1 MNIQMTA
8 PIQMTAREMAAAIRD
23 GRATSVEL
31 VSSCIETVKSHN
43 KTVNAFC
50 QLWETEALAAAE
62 ATDRARAQGKDL
74 RPLEGVPV
82 AVKDLLDMA
91 GTRTERGSRL
101 YEGAVSQ
108 RDAPAVRRLK
118 ATGAIFIGKT
128 TTSELGWT
136 GAGRSPLAGATRT
149 PWNPALT
156 SGGSSAGSAAAL
168 AARMVPLALG
178 SDAGGSVRIPA
189 AFCGVFALKGHLGR
203 IPHAPWS
210 ATESLSCVGPMSL
223 SVDDSALAFDLLK
236 GPDPRD
242 HLSLPAEDESY
253 LDACDRPLDGLRL
266 GFAETL
272 FGVSVE
278 PAVAETVAQA
288 VERIAASL
296 PVRLSR
302 IAPDWPDMT
311 DVFEILWTVGRGHT
325 NRDRAAGRLDTL
337 DPGLARMISECE
349 RFSARDYVMALKA
362 RADFTAQVGTL
373 FEEIDLLL
381 LPTMPVLPFPADS
394 PGPPE
399 RMTGRLVDWADWTPF
414 THPFN
419 LTMQPAASL
428 PCGFTAAGLP
438 VGLQIVGP
446 RFGEAAIFRLA
457 AAVERLMPWRD
468 RLPPLLSAGDEG

>member
-1 MNIQMTA
+1 MTDSTTA
-8 PIQMTAREMAAAIRD
+8 PLQMTAREMAAALRD
-23 GRATSVEL
+23 GQVTSVEL
-31 VSSCIETVKSHN
+31 VSGCIETVKSHN
-43 KTVNAFC
+43 DTVNAFC
-50 QLWETEALAAAE
+50 QLWEDEALAAAE
-62 ATDRARAQGKDL
+62 AADRARAQGQDL

-118 ATGAIFIGKT
+118 ATGAIVIGKT

-136 GAGRSPLAGATRT
+136 GAGRSPLTGATRT

-156 SGGSSAGSAAAL
+156 SGGSSSGSAAAL
-168 AARMVPLALG
+168 GARMVPLALG

-210 ATESLSCVGPMSL
+210 ATETMSCVGPMSL
-223 SVDDSALAFDLLK
+223 SVADSALAFDLLK

-242 HLSLPAEDESY
+242 HLSLPAEDERY
-253 LDACDRPLDGLRL
+253 LDACNRPTGGLRL

-272 FGVSVE
+272 FGVAVE
-278 PAVAETVAQA
+278 PAVAKTVALA
-288 VERIAASL
+288 VDCIADAL
-296 PVRLSR
+296 PVELRR
-302 IAPDWPDMT
+302 VAPDWPDTT

-325 NRDRAAGRLDTL
+325 NRERSAGRLDAL
-337 DPGLARMISECE
+337 DPGLARMIAECE
-349 RFSARDYVMALKA
+349 RFSAHDYVMALKA
-362 RADFTAQVGTL
+362 RADFTARVGAL

-381 LPTMPVLPFPADS
+381 LPTMPILPFPADR

-428 PCGFTAAGLP
+428 PCGFTAEGLP

-457 AAVERLMPWRD
+457 AAIERRLPWRD
-468 RLPPLLSAGDEG
+468 RLPPMLAAAG